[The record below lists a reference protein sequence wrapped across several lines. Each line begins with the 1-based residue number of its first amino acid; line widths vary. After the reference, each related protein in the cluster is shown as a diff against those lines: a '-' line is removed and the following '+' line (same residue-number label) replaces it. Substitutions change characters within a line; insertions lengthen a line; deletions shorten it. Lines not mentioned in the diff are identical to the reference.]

1 VFTAASGLASYP
13 FLPGFRFRPAAF
25 WPRPSAPTR
34 MGFRSKL
41 VLEKL
46 GFDPWQRY
54 DALLGREL
62 PDELGQLASRLN
74 RDGGVSLS
82 TASQQSGQSLGKPLA
97 AMAAKVSSLIANK
110 TAMP

>member
-1 VFTAASGLASYP
+1 MPAVAWVLLPLLARFS
-13 FLPGFRFRPAAF
+13 FLPGCFLTKAQR
-25 WPRPSAPTR
+25 PTR

-82 TASQQSGQSLGKPLA
+82 TASQQSGSRWASHWPRWRRKLA
-97 AMAAKVSSLIANK
+97 R
-110 TAMP
+110 